1 MSDLI
6 EINCYDP
13 DIMYVS
19 KSDTYGGKK
28 FDLHFNHEMKEMV
41 KWYKQYKEQM
51 LRESRAREQFESVAS
66 AYEQYQTT
74 LKLVLDQV

>member
-1 MSDLI
+1 MPDLI
-6 EINCYDP
+6 EINCYAP
-13 DIMYVS
+13 DVMYIS

-28 FDLHFNHEMKEMV
+28 FDLNFSQEMMEMV

-51 LRESRAREQFESVAS
+51 LKESKAREQFESVAV

-74 LKLVLDQV
+74 LKLVLDQI

>member
-1 MSDLI
+1 MPDLI
-6 EINCYDP
+6 ELNCYHGQ
-13 DIMYVS
+13 IMYIS

-28 FDLHFNHEMKEMV
+28 YDFHFTPEMQEMME
-41 KWYKQYKEQM
+41 WYKKYKEQM
-51 LRESRAREQFESVAS
+51 LKESKAREQFESVAS

>member
-1 MSDLI
+1 MDLI
-6 EINCYDP
+6 EINCYAP

-28 FDLHFNHEMKEMV
+28 FDLYVNQEVTEMV
-41 KWYKQYKEQM
+41 KWYREYKEQM
-51 LRESRAREQFESVAS
+51 LKESKAREQFASVAS

-74 LKLVLDQV
+74 LKLVLDQL